1 MEGSDDGRVLMIQG
15 FNPRTGKPTG
25 EPVAETTDA
34 AVDAAVEAA
43 VEALPAWAALPDQAR
58 ARALEALAD
67 ALDEQAKELVALAD
81 EETALGETR
90 LTGEVGRTTGQ
101 LRLFAGVLR
110 DGGYHDV
117 AESPAGGG
125 IPEIGRVSHPI
136 GPVAVFAASNFPFAF
151 SVLGGDTASALAA
164 GCPVVVKAHEGHPS
178 TSVRTAQIA
187 AEALAAVGAPDGV
200 FALVQGVDAGLRLLK
215 HPTIAAGG
223 VTGSTT
229 GGLGPAA
236 ICGGRE

>member
-1 MEGSDDGRVLMIQG
+1 MPMIQG

-25 EPVAETTDA
+25 EPVAETTEA
-34 AVDAAVEAA
+34 EVNAAVEAA
-43 VEALPAWAALPDQAR
+43 AEALPAWAALDDEAR
-58 ARALEALAD
+58 AQALEAIATT
-67 ALDEQAKELVALAD
+67 LDEHAAELVALAD

-117 AESPAGGG
+117 AQSPAGGG
-125 IPEIGRVSHPI
+125 IPEIQRVSYPV

-164 GCPVVVKAHEGHPS
+164 GCPVVVKAHEGHPN
-178 TSVRTAQIA
+178 TSVPTARIA
-187 AEALAAVGAPDGV
+187 TEALARAGAPDGV

-215 HPTIAAGG
+215 HPVIAAAG

>member
-1 MEGSDDGRVLMIQG
+1 MIQG

-25 EPVAETTDA
+25 EPVAETADA
-34 AVDAAVEAA
+34 AVDAAVAAA
-43 VEALPAWAALPDQAR
+43 VEARPAWAALADQER
-58 ARALEALAD
+58 ARVLETIAD
-67 ALDEQAKELVALAD
+67 ALDARAPDLVPLAD

-90 LTGEVGRTTGQ
+90 LTGEVARTTGQ

-125 IPEIGRVSHPI
+125 IAEIGRISHPI

-164 GCPVVVKAHEGHPS
+164 GCPVVVKAHEGHPG
-178 TSVRTAQIA
+178 TSDLTAQIA
-187 AEALAAVGAPDGV
+187 TEALARAGAPDGV
-200 FALVQGVDAGLRLLK
+200 FALVQGVDAGLQLLK
-215 HPTIAAGG
+215 HPGITAAGF
-223 VTGSTT
+223 TGSTA
-229 GGLGPAA
+229 GGPG
-236 ICGGRE
+236 